1 MSILKNN
8 IQSAIQTLTALESL
22 EPSILAAAKAVGD
35 CMLSGGK
42 LLVCGNGGSAADGA
56 DFSTEFT
63 CRFVGDRRPYPA
75 IDLSSGSSLVTA
87 IGNDYGFEHV
97 FSRQVRAYGQKGD
110 VLVGISTSG
119 NSQNVLNAIQ
129 EAGALGVTSIAL
141 LGKDGGKIKGIAAID
156 LIVPCS
162 VTARIQEAH
171 KFILHTI
178 CELVEPRLA
187 LA

>member
-1 MSILKNN
+1 M
-8 IQSAIQTLTALESL
+8 
-22 EPSILAAAKAVGD
+22 
-35 CMLSGGK
+35 
-42 LLVCGNGGSAADGA
+42 
-56 DFSTEFT
+56 
-63 CRFVGDRRPYPA
+63 
-75 IDLSSGSSLVTA
+75 
-87 IGNDYGFEHV
+87 
-97 FSRQVRAYGQKGD
+97 
-110 VLVGISTSG
+110 GISTSG

>member
-87 IGNDYGFEHV
+87 TTT
-97 FSRQVRAYGQKGD
+97 A
-110 VLVGISTSG
+110 LSTSSRG
-119 NSQNVLNAIQ
+119 KF
-129 EAGALGVTSIAL
+129 ALTGR
-141 LGKDGGKIKGIAAID
+141 KGMSSWGLAPAAIRRM
-156 LIVPCS
+156 S
-162 VTARIQEAH
+162 
-171 KFILHTI
+171 
-178 CELVEPRLA
+178 
-187 LA
+187 